1 MSWLEDLEA
10 RLENQLETFLAA
22 NPEQEALL
30 RDQDDRDQRRD
41 LMAQRRALQ
50 NQAERQ
56 RQGLLQLAEEIRSW
70 QARILK
76 ARSAGADALADRA
89 EARVD
94 ELMLQGR
101 RHWEELAALGSRFAE
116 IERAIAELAARQ
128 SEARRA
134 AGGAD
139 LERDWAAFEAEQ
151 ELERLRRRRN

>member
-10 RLENQLETFLAA
+10 RLESQLETFLAA

-30 RDQDDRDQRRD
+30 RDQNDRDQRRD
-41 LMAQRRALQ
+41 LLAQRRALQ
-50 NQAERQ
+50 SQAERQ

-76 ARSAGADALADRA
+76 ARSAGADALAQRA
-89 EARVD
+89 EARV
-94 ELMLQGR
+94 EALMLQGR

-116 IERAIAELAARQ
+116 IEQGIAELAARQ
-128 SEARRA
+128 SQARRA

-151 ELERLRRRRN
+151 ELERLRRRQG

>member
-10 RLENQLETFLAA
+10 RLESQLETFLAA

-30 RDQDDRDQRRD
+30 RDQNDRDQRRD
-41 LMAQRRALQ
+41 LLAQRRALQ
-50 NQAERQ
+50 SQAERQ

-76 ARSAGADALADRA
+76 ARSAGADALAQRA
-89 EARVD
+89 EARV
-94 ELMLQGR
+94 EALMLQGR

-116 IERAIAELAARQ
+116 IEQGIAELAARQ
-128 SEARRA
+128 SQARRA
-134 AGGAD
+134 AGGTD

-151 ELERLRRRRN
+151 DLERLRRRQG